1 MRRARDY
8 RGRDDGLPHCYNQPV
23 MEEINS
29 MASGFQWEKAMFVFR
44 ATYDYKG
51 KLNVNF

>member
-1 MRRARDY
+1 
-8 RGRDDGLPHCYNQPV
+8 

-29 MASGFQWEKAMFVFR
+29 MTAGFKWKKAMFTFR

-51 KLNVNF
+51 KLNIDFTNLCNS